1 MPIGVNG
8 SGTITGI
15 SVGGLPDGI
24 VDTDMLATEAV
35 TGVKQ
40 GPGSI
45 VQFVNAAA
53 DDLNV
58 RTTTTST
65 SYVDTTLHIDITPT
79 NSTNKIIIG
88 GHVVAYHDT
97 SSRAIY
103 LNIHN
108 GSAVAS
114 DDVAT
119 KSWQLWASTFTCSP
133 IYYIQTAGTTNQMT
147 FSVYYKCSGGSGTAG
162 IGYASSPGSSNTN
175 GHQLWAMEVVA

>member
-1 MPIGVNG
+1 MALTLNG
-8 SGTITGI
+8 SANTIAGLA
-15 SVGGLPDGI
+15 VGGLPDGI
-24 VDTDMLATEAV
+24 VDTDMIATEAA
-35 TGVKQ
+35 TNVKQ

-45 VQFVNAAA
+45 VQFVNALP

-58 RTTTTST
+58 RTTTTSS

-97 SSRAIY
+97 SSREIY

-108 GSAVAS
+108 GTSVAS

-133 IYYIQTAGTTNQMT
+133 IYYIQTAGTTSQMT
-147 FSVYYKCSGGSGTAG
+147 FGVYFKTSGTGTAG
-162 IGYASSPGSSNTN
+162 IGFASNPGSSNTN